1 MTDQATGGLRLSE
14 SRGRWVLFAAVLG
27 TGMAFLDSTVVN
39 VALPALGQD
48 LDATVSDLQWVVNAY
63 TLTLA
68 SLILLGG
75 SLGDRLGRRR
85 VFLVGVVWF
94 AVASALCG
102 VAQDVTTLVV
112 ARALQGIGGA
122 LLTPGSLAL
131 IQASFHPDERARAI
145 GAWSGLAGVSTA
157 VGPLVGGYLVDAVS
171 WRWVFLIN
179 VPLALAV
186 VLASLRCVPESRDPS
201 SRGAFDVPGAALAA
215 FGLGAV
221 TYALIEAPDRGGTS
235 PHVLVAGA
243 FGVASLVGFVLVE
256 VRGRNPMLPTG
267 IFRSAQF
274 TAANLV
280 TFLVYAALGGL
291 LFLLVVQLQV
301 SAEFSA
307 TAAGIA
313 LLPVTLLM
321 LVLSPRAGALATRIG
336 PRIPMSAG
344 PAVAGVG
351 LLMLAGIGPGARYVT
366 DVLPGVVVFGL
377 GLSLTVA
384 PLTATVLG
392 AAPTEHAGAA
402 SGVNNAVARTG
413 GLLAVA
419 VLPLVVG
426 LTGSD
431 YADPSAFTDGFRQ
444 SMFVCAGLLGAGA
457 VLALARIRSDVLA
470 QPAEPVAAEEPVHRH
485 PEPACHVHCGVGSP
499 PLDPG
504 TQPAA
509 LGRGP
514 DASEL
519 A

>member
-1 MTDQATGGLRLSE
+1 MARRDDEQVGGLRLSDA
-14 SRGRWVLFAAVLG
+14 RGRWLLFAAVLG

-39 VALPALGQD
+39 VALPALGAD
-48 LDATVSDLQWVVNAY
+48 LGATVSGLQWTVNAY
-63 TLTLA
+63 TLSLA

-85 VFLVGVVWF
+85 VFVAGVVWF

-102 VAQDVTTLVV
+102 LAQDVTMLVV
-112 ARALQGIGGA
+112 ARVLQGVGGA

-131 IQASFHPDERARAI
+131 IQASFHPDDRARAI

-157 VGPLVGGYLVDAVS
+157 VGPLVGGWLVDAAS

-179 VPLALAV
+179 LPLAAAV
-186 VLASLRCVPESRDPS
+186 VLASLRCVPESRDPTA
-201 SRGAFDVPGAALAA
+201 RGAFDVPGAALAA
-215 FGLGAV
+215 VGLGGV
-221 TYALIEAPDRGGTS
+221 TYALIEAPDRGGS
-235 PHVLVAGA
+235 SAVVLAAALVGVVALA
-243 FGVASLVGFVLVE
+243 GFVLVE
-256 VRGRNPMLPTG
+256 ARGRNPMLPTG

-291 LFLLVVQLQV
+291 LFFLVVQLQV
-301 SAEFSA
+301 SAGFSA
-307 TAAGIA
+307 TAAGTA

-336 PRIPMSAG
+336 PRIPMTVG

-351 LLMLAGIGPGARYVT
+351 LLLLAGIGSDARYVT

-402 SGVNNAVARTG
+402 SGVNNAVARSG

-419 VLPLVVG
+419 VLPLAVG
-426 LTGSD
+426 LTGAD
-431 YADPSAFTDGFRQ
+431 YADPAAFSDGFQAALLACAALLAAGALLAFTRVRD
-444 SMFVCAGLLGAGA
+444 
-457 VLALARIRSDVLA
+457 DVLA
-470 QPAEPVAAEEPVHRH
+470 QPAPSAVEKPRHPH
-485 PEPACHVHCGVGSP
+485 PEPACHVHCAVGSP

-504 TQPAA
+504 RETVPPR
-509 LGRGP
+509 RGGG
-514 DASEL
+514 
-519 A
+519 